1 MIPNQL
7 EHYTFR
13 RYKQV
18 LHMSDREIIVPPT
31 LQSIM
36 DRAGYAPAV
45 RVGDTLYCA
54 GQVGRTRDMEVIL
67 NPEAQFIACWENL
80 RTVLAE
86 GGCTFDDIV
95 GHDHLS
101 RRHERTHAGVPRRE
115 ESHLPTRSV
124 CLDLHR
130 RCGTGTPRPVAGD
143 QMHRGQAQRLTPRS
157 KAGAQRYFM
166 A

>member
-1 MIPNQL
+1 
-7 EHYTFR
+7 
-13 RYKQV
+13 
-18 LHMSDREIIVPPT
+18 MSDRELIIPPT
-31 LQSIM
+31 MQSIM

-95 GHDHLS
+95 DMTTYH
-101 RRHERTHAGVPRRE
+101 
-115 ESHLPTRSV
+115 
-124 CLDLHR
+124 
-130 RCGTGTPRPVAGD
+130 VA
-143 QMHRGQAQRLTPRS
+143 MS
-157 KAGAQRYFM
+157 
-166 A
+166 